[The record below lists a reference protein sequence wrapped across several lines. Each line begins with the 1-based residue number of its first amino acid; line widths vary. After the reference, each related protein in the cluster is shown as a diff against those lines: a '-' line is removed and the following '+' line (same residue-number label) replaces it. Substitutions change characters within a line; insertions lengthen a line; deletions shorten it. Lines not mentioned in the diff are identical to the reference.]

1 MVCSQVCRRG
11 LSIAMLLVTLAM
23 FPPTDCRLWE
33 LKTDSQNVTMENGV
47 ESNIDFFLTD
57 YRSLNESIRIIVLHR
72 LTEGAF
78 KNKCQIEHSASGGCR
93 PTPGPCQ
100 CVGESSGSYRYR
112 LRMNFTEQDGGQW
125 LFHIV
130 NHREIHVTITVI
142 PRPALTIFT
151 NSQSLTVEDG
161 ETSIIDFFL
170 NDSTAVDIGVKIVVQ
185 HKKVSGVTFDPKCRI
200 HHSKTGGCQI
210 LFGPCECIGERSKTY
225 QYQLRMMFTQQD
237 GGLWKFDIVSHEGT
251 IINITVIESITS
263 SQAHQSTEPAQV
275 TGLTSTIE
283 SYSLSTTTIVI
294 LIITVIVIIIIISLI
309 AVRCHSR
316 THRPVIGRAGM
327 TSYSQS
333 LTFLCFYPC
342 FFFVCLFVCFCLL
355 VCYCCLFVCL
365 GFCVCGFFFWLFF
378 SEGVCSKRGFV
389 LQPRLFLPV
398 ILLSSGTV
406 GKLVTTVN
414 RLVNCFTTREAG
426 SEWTFCS
433 N

>member
-316 THRPVIGRAGM
+316 THRPVIGRAGSPSEEEYEDTGWMEQVQCEVQSSM
-327 TSYSQS
+327 TTTSRDVQS
-333 LTFLCFYPC
+333 AYHLEQTTETSEI
-342 FFFVCLFVCFCLL
+342 
-355 VCYCCLFVCL
+355 
-365 GFCVCGFFFWLFF
+365 F
-378 SEGVCSKRGFV
+378 SGSLKEEETIDFRKSVETDADSV
-389 LQPRLFLPV
+389 TSTATAPATPELPPRLY
-398 ILLSSGTV
+398 T
-406 GKLVTTVN
+406 
-414 RLVNCFTTREAG
+414 
-426 SEWTFCS
+426 
-433 N
+433 